1 MVLFIGVRA
10 KSVSTNVYHTP
21 SVPNYKSLWLLIRGS
36 WVLSPTRREYILFIK
51 KYLFP
56 FLKMYNITNLLCWKK
71 RHKPFGTTPKNASMN
86 GAKTE
91 YQQCNGSKAFSYYF
105 IITNALKLIHR
116 RLKSQNCEA
125 RRFESQ
131 ICNFLSYHASMEW
144 YWTKQNKQTKLPF
157 TLPLVFIP
165 FALPLPFVEPNI
177 TWWLTDGLKLKL
189 SQDKTPKVC
198 SQSYSQPIESIELT
212 KPAVYFEELSS
223 AAILGCAWTT
233 HEVYHVTQGPNIN
246 IILFAELLHQ
256 GTCVEWSVPIE
267 GTAWNS

>member
-1 MVLFIGVRA
+1 
-10 KSVSTNVYHTP
+10 
-21 SVPNYKSLWLLIRGS
+21 
-36 WVLSPTRREYILFIK
+36 
-51 KYLFP
+51 
-56 FLKMYNITNLLCWKK
+56 MYNITRNFLCWKK
-71 RHKPFGTTPKNASMN
+71 CRKPFGTTPKNASMN

-116 RLKSQNCEA
+116 TIEFRNGSFHGMILN
-125 RRFESQ
+125 
-131 ICNFLSYHASMEW
+131 
-144 YWTKQNKQTKLPF
+144 QTKLPF
-157 TLPLVFIP
+157 ILPLVFIP
-165 FALPLPFVEPNI
+165 FALPLPFGEPNI

-233 HEVYHVTQGPNIN
+233 HEVYHVTQGPNVN